1 MSQQTRDG
9 VAMRLDACETLSSA
23 AAVLRLQEQL
33 FDLLARGLPM
43 TVTIAGLQGEWSPE
57 VAFVRTCKVLQRA
70 LLDSGSPTG
79 AIAIALDAAHLSPQ
93 FAWMVRCA
101 ILGPGSCYLLLGSEM
116 SRPHPDPR
124 QRRRQDRFW
133 LQCWHLRR
141 CGGFKVAF
149 APSVTS
155 GCPLFSAES
164 ADGLLPPYG
173 LQVPPGTAWAV
184 EQLNVVDFAG
194 AQGEVSE
201 FALRERLQRCIE
213 IGDSVHDEADWPTA
227 AMRHDSWS
235 NRRLAI
241 CITGIGDLVKR
252 RGADPQSLAALRG
265 LDAVMQL
272 IRETV
277 DDHSRQLAA
286 ATEHAPALNIAEAHG
301 SGSAALAAWRTRWQ
315 AALQFAATRHRNLL
329 TIPPWSVFPS
339 GESADF
345 RYCDLLPILV
355 YADSCTVPR
364 LPCLQHWNVNEF
376 KHFHQRACAILERR
390 DSVQMI
396 AEQV

>member
-1 MSQQTRDG
+1 
-9 VAMRLDACETLSSA
+9 
-23 AAVLRLQEQL
+23 
-33 FDLLARGLPM
+33 
-43 TVTIAGLQGEWSPE
+43 
-57 VAFVRTCKVLQRA
+57 
-70 LLDSGSPTG
+70 
-79 AIAIALDAAHLSPQ
+79 
-93 FAWMVRCA
+93 
-101 ILGPGSCYLLLGSEM
+101 
-116 SRPHPDPR
+116 
-124 QRRRQDRFW
+124 
-133 LQCWHLRR
+133 
-141 CGGFKVAF
+141 
-149 APSVTS
+149 
-155 GCPLFSAES
+155 
-164 ADGLLPPYG
+164 
-173 LQVPPGTAWAV
+173 
-184 EQLNVVDFAG
+184 
-194 AQGEVSE
+194 
-201 FALRERLQRCIE
+201 LRERLQRCIE

-286 ATEHAPALNIAEAHG
+286 ATEHAPALNIVEEHG
-301 SGSAALAAWRTRWQ
+301 SGIAGLAAWRTRWQ

-355 YADSCTVPR
+355 YADSCTFPR